1 MSSCSFFTRRRPR
14 RARRRRRATLFGGH
28 LVEHRQVVE
37 ALPEL
42 LDAAQL
48 ALGVGQLAGDLLGAR
63 LVVPQIRIGGL
74 VLQLLDAAAQPL
86 DIEHPLH
93 RGQGGV
99 ECGDIGL
106 TVGIH
111 GSSGYRLGSSVAA
124 AAGSAP
130 FSIGAVTSSAATR
143 QPLARG
149 RAATESCDM
158 RPYHVAIVGSGPS
171 GYFAAASLLK
181 FADATDDADVRVDM
195 LEMLPTPWGLV
206 RSGVA
211 PDHPKIKS
219 ISAQFEKTA
228 LDPRFRFFGNIV
240 VGDHVQAA
248 ELAER
253 YDAVIYAVGA
263 QSDRSLGIP
272 GEDLPGSVAAVDFVG
287 WYNAHP
293 HFEEMAPD
301 LSSGRAVVVGNG
313 NVALDVARILVTDP
327 DVLAATDIADHA
339 LQSLHDRGVEEVA
352 DHRAA
357 RPAAGPVHHAGA
369 ARARRPRGPRRRR
382 RDRRPRRL
390 RRHLRRGPRGRGQD
404 RQEQHQGAARLRRT
418 RAGGRQAPDRVPVPH
433 LADRDQGRRRVESI
447 VLGRNELVDD
457 NGRIVAK
464 DTGEREEVP
473 AQLVVR
479 AVGYRGV
486 PTPGLPFD
494 DAAAPSRTPPAGSTA
509 AATSTSSAG
518 SNAGPPG

>member
-1 MSSCSFFTRRRPR
+1 
-14 RARRRRRATLFGGH
+14 
-28 LVEHRQVVE
+28 
-37 ALPEL
+37 
-42 LDAAQL
+42 
-48 ALGVGQLAGDLLGAR
+48 
-63 LVVPQIRIGGL
+63 
-74 VLQLLDAAAQPL
+74 
-86 DIEHPLH
+86 
-93 RGQGGV
+93 
-99 ECGDIGL
+99 
-106 TVGIH
+106 
-111 GSSGYRLGSSVAA
+111 
-124 AAGSAP
+124 
-130 FSIGAVTSSAATR
+130 
-143 QPLARG
+143 
-149 RAATESCDM
+149 M

-240 VGDHVQAA
+240 VGDHVRAA

-272 GEDLPGSVAAVDFVG
+272 GEELPGSVAAVDFVG

-301 LSSGRAVVVGNG
+301 LSTGRAIVVGNG

-327 DVLAATDIADHA
+327 DVLATTDIADHA
-339 LQSLHDRGVEEVA
+339 LKSLHDRGVEEVLIV
-352 DHRAA
+352 
-357 RPAAGPVHHAGA
+357 G
-369 ARARRPRGPRRRR
+369 
-382 RDRRPRRL
+382 
-390 RRHLRRGPRGRGQD
+390 RRGPLQATFTTLELRELGDLEGLGDVDVIVDPADFADISEEDVAAAGKTVRKNIKVLHGYAERAAEREPRGAKRRIVFRFRTSPIEIKGEGQ
-404 RQEQHQGAARLRRT
+404 
-418 RAGGRQAPDRVPVPH
+418 
-433 LADRDQGRRRVESI
+433 VESI
-447 VLGRNELVDD
+447 VLGRNELVDEG
-457 NGRIVAK
+457 GRVVAR

-494 DAAAPSRTPPAGSTA
+494 EKTGTIPHTAGRIDGSRNEYVVGWIKRGPTGVIGSNKKDSQDTVDTLVEDLRGA
-509 AATSTSSAG
+509 RLADVGEDHSEQLVEWLLSRQPTLVTDDHWKLIDDYERSAG
-518 SNAGPPG
+518 DSAGRPRVKLTSVADLLRIGHR